1 MRIGSW
7 FAAGTVCLALASAAT
22 PASAETKQEYDWCYA
37 PEATDDQTI
46 QGCTAM
52 IESGKYTG
60 IKLSDAYD
68 NRGVGFNGKK
78 QYDLSIP
85 DFNKAVSL
93 NPRNF
98 QAFNNRGNAYYNKEN
113 YDAAMEDYDRA
124 LRISP
129 QYDKARKNRG
139 NTYYAVGLNS
149 RAIEDYN
156 EAIRI
161 NPRYANAYYDR
172 SLARRK
178 KGDIPGADADL
189 AKAKQLKP
197 NNTW

>member
-1 MRIGSW
+1 MRIMPNLGV
-7 FAAGTVCLALASAAT
+7 GVVCVLLASAVA
-22 PASAETKQEYDWCYA
+22 PALAETKQEYDWCYSPDA
-37 PEATDDQTI
+37 SDDETVR
-46 QGCTAM
+46 GCTAM

-60 IKLSDAYD
+60 VKLSDAYD

-85 DFNKAVSL
+85 DFTKAISL

-98 QAFNNRGNAYYNKEN
+98 QAFNNRGNAYYNTERYDMAMEN
-113 YDAAMEDYDRA
+113 YDQC

-129 QYDKARKNRG
+129 QYDKAHKNRG
-139 NTYYAVGLNS
+139 NTFYVVGLNS

-161 NPRYANAYYDR
+161 NPRYAAAYYDR
-172 SLARRK
+172 NLARRK

-189 AKAKQLKP
+189 AKARQLKP